1 MYKTNSF
8 CNRLYFLLS
17 FVYVLFSFGY
27 AIFSFKLCA
36 LFIWLRVLFIPLC
49 NYFIWLCAL
58 LIWLWALLIW
68 LYAVF
73 IPLCALFIIR
83 YFYALF
89 LYILCIRSFHVLISR
104 KNLDFAKLRKLQ
116 EVLWLTVIDK
126 IFKFRP
132 HYEPLVYVN
141 YLHELSFGYPNYPTQ
156 KGYIWASFQTSK
168 KRFRKLQE
176 AIWLTAI
183 NEFFKLSPHFY
194 PFGYV
199 IICMNTP

>member
-1 MYKTNSF
+1 MRSSHLVMGSF
-8 CNRLYFLLS
+8 NLVICCFHSIMCS
-17 FVYVLFSFGY
+17 FHYSLF
-27 AIFSFKLCA
+27 LCA
-36 LFIWLRVLFIPLC
+36 LFIHSLYSIFSCALFMGSLYVLF
-49 NYFIWLCAL
+49 LCAL
-58 LIWLWALLIW
+58 CR
-68 LYAVF
+68 F
-73 IPLCALFIIR
+73 ISINEIFQ
-83 YFYALF
+83 
-89 LYILCIRSFHVLISR
+89 ISR